1 MLEVLN
7 IRVTAKKP
15 NFFNFRNLQCD
26 RNTIHKNLV
35 LTLCLA
41 EIVFLVGV
49 IIIQYDKPVSIQV
62 SILEIEL
69 LHESVHS
76 GADMAF
82 SR

>member
-1 MLEVLN
+1 MWEVLN
-7 IRVTAKKP
+7 ISQSDCKKKP

-41 EIVFLVGV
+41 EIVFLVG
-49 IIIQYDKPVSIQV
+49 IIQYDRPVSFQV

-69 LHESVHS
+69 LHESIRS